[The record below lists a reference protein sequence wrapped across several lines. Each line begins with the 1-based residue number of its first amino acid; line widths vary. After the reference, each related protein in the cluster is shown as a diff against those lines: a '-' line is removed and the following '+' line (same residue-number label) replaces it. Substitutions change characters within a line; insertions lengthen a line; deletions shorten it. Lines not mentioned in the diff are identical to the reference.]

1 MLLSLVTVCCFFA
14 LSEPTQSVLWPG
26 AMGDADSGGSIQR
39 FRRAAGRMAGGGKA
53 RGNLHIDFVH
63 TCALFL
69 NILKAFRPT
78 RV

>member
-1 MLLSLVTVCCFFA
+1 MLLSLVTVRCFFA
-14 LSEPTQSVLWPG
+14 LCEPTPSVLWPG

-53 RGNLHIDFVH
+53 RGNLHVH